1 MFICLSLL
9 FAFTLFLSVFSSKL
23 RNAASLGIG
32 LTFCMGFLII
42 GNKEYLGG
50 ETLPDLQMYKEFFLQ
65 KENIDNI
72 ELSWSFLKNIVKAF
86 GGTFAVFLMI
96 YGFIYLYTNYK
107 AIWACSSN
115 VYLSL
120 VFFYSYFF
128 LLHGVIQMRAG
139 VASGFFFLSII
150 PLYNKKLISF
160 ILLSACACFFHVS
173 SLLVLPLYFFN
184 PYRINLPL
192 YLCISLFGIFLVFF
206 DWMNII
212 SLISFIPDNMVQ
224 TKVLGYFLYSDTDV
238 FNLKDCLGVLLRI
251 PIIILLLLH
260 LDILRRKNKYVILLL
275 KILVDDK
282 I

>member
-1 MFICLSLL
+1 MQHLW
-9 FAFTLFLSVFSSKL
+9 
-23 RNAASLGIG
+23 GIG

-120 VFFYSYFF
+120 VFFYS
-128 LLHGVIQMRAG
+128 
-139 VASGFFFLSII
+139 
-150 PLYNKKLISF
+150 
-160 ILLSACACFFHVS
+160 
-173 SLLVLPLYFFN
+173 
-184 PYRINLPL
+184 
-192 YLCISLFGIFLVFF
+192 
-206 DWMNII
+206 
-212 SLISFIPDNMVQ
+212 
-224 TKVLGYFLYSDTDV
+224 
-238 FNLKDCLGVLLRI
+238 
-251 PIIILLLLH
+251 
-260 LDILRRKNKYVILLL
+260 
-275 KILVDDK
+275 
-282 I
+282 